1 MINTSHGKSV
11 GKYHMVIRV
20 KITLFDLEYVKKVVC
35 RRIKAYQKI
44 VDRQNDEKPMKVS
57 SKPLFGKNE

>member
-20 KITLFDLEYVKKVVC
+20 KRGKFLGLTTK
-35 RRIKAYQKI
+35 
-44 VDRQNDEKPMKVS
+44 
-57 SKPLFGKNE
+57 GKNQWDTTTF

>member
-20 KITLFDLEYVKKVVC
+20 KETITTSGPLQLESS
-35 RRIKAYQKI
+35 YQ
-44 VDRQNDEKPMKVS
+44 
-57 SKPLFGKNE
+57 LFGKGGDISFAFLRRHRL